1 MFSSL
6 SNSKV
11 FPTSINNTDDTTTT
25 VKSIVK
31 QTNNNTQ
38 SSQDNIQLT
47 NDPYSLPIN
56 IKSAFTLSIKDVYCP
71 YYAKGYNLLHDSR
84 TSK

>member
-1 MFSSL
+1 MLSSL

-25 VKSIVK
+25 AIVK

-38 SSQDNIQLT
+38 SSQDNIQLK

-56 IKSAFTLSIKDVYCP
+56 IKSAFTLSIKDEYCP

>member
-1 MFSSL
+1 MLSSL
-6 SNSKV
+6 SNSRV
-11 FPTSINNTDDTTTT
+11 FPTSINNKDDTTTT
-25 VKSIVK
+25 TIVK

-38 SSQDNIQLT
+38 SSQDNIQLK
-47 NDPYSLPIN
+47 NDPYSLLIN
-56 IKSAFTLSIKDVYCP
+56 IKSAFTLSIKDEYCP